1 MRNSL
6 APAADFPGLSGIT
19 YLNSASISVT
29 PKPVMDE
36 MQAFER
42 QIASQGTVS
51 FDDAAEAR
59 VYDGARASVAR
70 LLNATP
76 DDIAIMTSATEC
88 LAQIAWWLKP
98 GRGKNVVSA
107 DIEFPSVTYPW
118 LRVAKDTGCEVR
130 LAKAQE
136 NPESFGFDA
145 VARLVDK
152 NTAAICISEVQ
163 YASGHRL
170 DAGRLVE
177 LAHAH
182 GALLVLDTTQSAGVV
197 PLDVRQAKF
206 DFVLSSAYKWLCG
219 PCGAAFCYM
228 HPDVWRRFDPPFVGW
243 HSTKVINAFDATA
256 IDLADAARRMEY
268 ATVAYGAGLGM
279 AAAID
284 YLCDIGIERIEQHDL
299 ALAGMLMDGLERL
312 GARLITPREDSRRA
326 GLVAARFPQRP
337 AGEIVAALRE
347 RGIVCASRL
356 DAARIAPHVFNGE
369 ADVAKCL
376 EELRRIVG
384 K

>member
-1 MRNSL
+1 MTNSL
-6 APAADFPGLSGIT
+6 APSADFPGLAQIT

-42 QIASQGTVS
+42 QIASSGTVS

-70 LLNATP
+70 LLHASP

-98 GRGKNVVSA
+98 ARGKNVVSA

-130 LAKAQE
+130 LVEAQK
-136 NPESFGFDA
+136 NPESFSLDSI
-145 VARLVDK
+145 ARLVDK
-152 NTAAICISEVQ
+152 NTAAICISHVQ
-163 YASGHRL
+163 YATGHRL
-170 DAGRLVE
+170 DPVRLAE
-177 LAHAH
+177 LAHAN

-197 PLDVRQAKF
+197 PFDVRQAKF
-206 DFVLSSAYKWLCG
+206 DFVLASAYKWLCG

-228 HPDVWRRFDPPFVGW
+228 HPDIWRAFDPPFVGW
-243 HSTKVINAFDATA
+243 HSTKVTYAFDARA

-299 ALAGMLMDGLERL
+299 GLAGLLMDGLERL
-312 GARLITPREDSRRA
+312 GARLVTPRPDSERA
-326 GLVAARFPQRP
+326 GLVAARFQLKP

-356 DAARIAPHVFNGE
+356 GAVRIAPHVFNGE
-369 ADVAKCL
+369 EDVGRCL
-376 EELRRIVG
+376 DELGLILAR
-384 K
+384 

>member
-1 MRNSL
+1 MRNEL

-29 PKPVMDE
+29 PSQVMDE

-42 QIASQGTVS
+42 QIASSGTVS
-51 FDDAAEAR
+51 FDDATEAR

-70 LLNATP
+70 LLHANP
-76 DDIAIMTSATEC
+76 EDIAIMTSATEC
-88 LAQIAWWLKP
+88 LGQIAWWLKP
-98 GRGKNVVSA
+98 GKGKNVVSA
-107 DIEFPSVTYPW
+107 DIDFPSVTYPW

-130 LAKAQE
+130 LARAQE
-136 NPESFGFDA
+136 NPESFGIDA
-145 VARLVDK
+145 LARLVDR
-152 NTAAICISEVQ
+152 NTAAICVSEVQ
-163 YASGHRL
+163 YATGHRL
-170 DAGRLVE
+170 DAVQLAD

-197 PLDVRQAKF
+197 PFDVRKGKF

-219 PCGAAFCYM
+219 PGGAAFCYI
-228 HPDVWRRFDPPFVGW
+228 HPDIWRAFDPPFVGW
-243 HSTKVINAFDATA
+243 HSTKVTFAFDATA

-284 YLCDIGIERIEQHDL
+284 YLCDLGIERVQQHDL
-299 ALAGMLMDGLERL
+299 ALAAMLMDGLEGM
-312 GARLITPREDSRRA
+312 GARLVTPREDSQRA
-326 GLVAARFPQRP
+326 GIVAARFPRRP
-337 AGEIVAALRE
+337 AGEIVTALRE

-356 DAARIAPHVFNGE
+356 GAVRFAPHVFNGE
-369 ADVAKCL
+369 EDVARCL
-376 EELRRIVG
+376 EELRRLLQA
-384 K
+384 